1 MNRLIIGG
9 VLALSAGVMGVPA
22 HALRPGDPVQPAVQ
36 GGQRALALSK
46 LLVPEDLAV
55 QALTVIVRRDV
66 PPVLRADEGIRAL
79 EARYPGIV
87 DAMIAA
93 ALPELVKQ
101 TGKTVPLQQAKVE
114 ALLAAK
120 MTPAEIET
128 AYAFYAGPTGQKVV
142 RDQFLGFD
150 AGPMIKE
157 AIANERGTISP
168 ALIEAAQ
175 NEGATTT
182 TNRMTPEDEK
192 ALLKLMNTSAFLKI
206 KALGPEIQRVT
217 AEVSD
222 RADPEGEARVQAL
235 MNEALEKFIREADK

>member
-9 VLALSAGVMGVPA
+9 LLALSAGAMAVPSY
-22 HALRPGDPVQPAVQ
+22 ALQPASAVQPALQ
-36 GGQRALALSK
+36 GSQRALALSK

-66 PPVLRADEGIRAL
+66 PPVLRADEGIRTL

-93 ALPELVKQ
+93 AIPELVKQ
-101 TGKTVPLQQAKVE
+101 TVKTIPLQQAKVE
-114 ALLAAK
+114 ALLSAK
-120 MTPAEIET
+120 MSPAEIET
-128 AYAFYAGPTGQKVV
+128 AYAFYVGPTGQKVI

-157 AIANERGTISP
+157 AIASERGTISP

-192 ALLKLMNTSAFLKI
+192 VLLKLMDTSAFLKI
-206 KALGPEIQRVT
+206 KVLGPEIQRVT

-222 RADPEGEARVQAL
+222 RPDPEGEARVEAL
-235 MNEALEKFIREADK
+235 MKEALEKFIRDADK